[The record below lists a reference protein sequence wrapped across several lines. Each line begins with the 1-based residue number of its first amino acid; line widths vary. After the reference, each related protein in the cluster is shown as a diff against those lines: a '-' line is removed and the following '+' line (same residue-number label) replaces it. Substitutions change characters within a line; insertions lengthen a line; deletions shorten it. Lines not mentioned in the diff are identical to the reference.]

1 MMKTPDLY
9 ETLGVPRDAT
19 QRDIK
24 AAYRK
29 RAAAAHPDK
38 GGSDAE
44 AQSVNAAYET
54 LGDSEKRARYD
65 ATGQVEGVAP
75 AMTPGE
81 MIFLQTLDAVM
92 REVVDDDEG
101 SMTAEITDRLK
112 KKYGAQSREH
122 SDLKD
127 RIARLERHFGRYIS
141 RVTEENLIESHLRS
155 TQRKLAELS
164 ANMDRELSAI
174 HEAIT
179 IANGYADAAPAE
191 VRFSGRSRGRQ
202 HFGFRAMSFDEYVD
216 EITKR

>member
-101 SMTAEITDRLK
+101 SMTAEISNRLK
-112 KKYGAQSREH
+112 AKYGDLSREH
-122 SDLKD
+122 TNLKD
-127 RIARLERHFGRYIS
+127 RIARLEQHLGRYIS
-141 RVTEENLIESHLRS
+141 RVTEENLIESHLLATR
-155 TQRKLAELS
+155 TKLIELS
-164 ANMDRELSAI
+164 ARMDRDLSAI
-174 HEAIT
+174 LDAIKV
-179 IANGYADAAPAE
+179 ANGYADAAPVE
-191 VRFSGRSRGRQ
+191 VRYGRSRGRPK
-202 HFGFRAMSFDEYVD
+202 FGYQMMGLEEY
-216 EITKR
+216 IRTMHQG